1 MVLVTDWAGTLV
13 AGRTREVPA
22 EALLREKECR
32 ATVAAM
38 ERFVLVG
45 LPVTDEKI
53 GGKRAARSPTR
64 LPARPK
70 ATIKGELE
78 KGLHTSLQAATHAK
92 EVFTP
97 TRHGGVFL

>member
-13 AGRTREVPA
+13 AGRTREVPV

-45 LPVTDEKI
+45 LPVADEKVSTSM
-53 GGKRAARSPTR
+53 RRRLRLRQTR
-64 LPARPK
+64 
-70 ATIKGELE
+70 E
-78 KGLHTSLQAATHAK
+78 KGCKVAD
-92 EVFTP
+92 EVAGEAQ
-97 TRHGGVFL
+97 RHRQGRA